1 MIKWYSVS
9 EGVSG
14 FSYYPLLEIS
24 VGIFLL
30 IMAFLVPIL
39 FLAYNGINIGQ
50 WDELLFCL
58 VFLILFAGLGHSLT
72 FQSLRAQYGEEQFS
86 FFQSLRKPDFS
97 LTLDKLSWTG
107 IQTREQE
114 QGNETFIILYL
125 KTNKENVEFYR
136 SVNRK
141 EIRKITEALDKLKKL
156 SEEKFNETSTAGN

>member
-14 FSYYPLLEIS
+14 FSYYPLLEIG

-39 FLAYNGINIGQ
+39 FLVYNGMNIKQ

-58 VFLILFAGLGHSLT
+58 VFLILFGGLGRSLT
-72 FQSLRAQYGEEQFS
+72 FQYLRVQYGNGQFS

-97 LTLDKLSWTG
+97 LKLEAPSWTG
-107 IQTREQE
+107 IQTREQD
-114 QGNETFIILYL
+114 QGNETHIILYI
-125 KTNKENVEFYR
+125 KINKENVEFYR

-156 SEEKFNETSTAGN
+156 SEEEFNETSTAEN